1 MPVTSFVAAGA
12 SAKSGCPPGK
22 GTRGGGRV
30 IYFWVQ
36 ADGQIF
42 LLFAYAKNERANVTP
57 NEARRLRECAGL

>member
-1 MPVTSFVAAGA
+1 M
-12 SAKSGCPPGK
+12 GK
-22 GTRGGGRV
+22 KRREYLDQRDLLSSH

-57 NEARRLRECAGL
+57 NEACMLRACAGL